1 MTCLDNLTLRDGIL
15 HLPHSRDT
23 AIAGYIFLTERNR
36 GILTKGT
43 PRSRYKIYL
52 QSRQVRETSI
62 YILVILVIVVIIH
75 SNISNIFF
83 ILIN

>member
-1 MTCLDNLTLRDGIL
+1 MSVRDIL
-15 HLPHSRDT
+15 HLRGT
-23 AIAGYIFLTERNR
+23 AIAAYIYLTERNR

-43 PRSRYKIYL
+43 PHSQYKIYL
-52 QSRQVRETSI
+52 QSRQVREASI
-62 YILVILVIVVIIH
+62 YILVILVIAVIIH